1 MSRIVVAAIVAG
13 LALPATQAILCP
25 AASNCSF
32 HCGNVL
38 DKTSPDDLV
47 CDQRAFSSDPTG
59 QVFAGCV
66 DCQRWSTFH
75 AANNS
80 DAQSMLYNL
89 RYAVS
94 YCLWGKTPTKN
105 PKVVDTPCI
114 TTKACGPF
122 RDAVEYQNLSSKY
135 DAYEYCDLWPT
146 SDTLDFQGCTDCLQA
161 EGRPYIANF
170 VIALQA
176 GCQQKP
182 SPGLFIGLDGEI
194 FSPTAIRISAPSP
207 TAFVDPAWF
216 DQGPLTVGAK
226 VGIAA
231 GCLVVVLILMGCAI
245 VCNGKRRRKA
255 YLRSIEPRMTN
266 VHTPNINT
274 DNKITINTAL
284 GWPSSVSQPPIQGY
298 DDSPLSQRPLREWHN
313 SPLTT
318 QSDTSFSRHFSPY
331 SSQYNSPISAQE
343 AALIQW
349 PPVAL
354 TPNQPIGA
362 AVTAGDDPVHTWGS
376 PVDAKGKSREEAYEM
391 HMVDN
396 RGNGNV

>member
-1 MSRIVVAAIVAG
+1 MPMNIATFG
-13 LALPATQAILCP
+13 QLATP
-25 AASNCSF
+25 
-32 HCGNVL
+32 
-38 DKTSPDDLV
+38 
-47 CDQRAFSSDPTG
+47 
-59 QVFAGCV
+59 
-66 DCQRWSTFH
+66 STFE
-75 AANNS
+75 AALT
-80 DAQSMLYNL
+80 AYRLKGGHIWRTVRQLEK
-89 RYAVS
+89 RFFH
-94 YCLWGKTPTKN
+94 
-105 PKVVDTPCI
+105 
-114 TTKACGPF
+114 PF
-122 RDAVEYQNLSSKY
+122 RNVSLMIGGADES
-135 DAYEYCDLWPT
+135 
-146 SDTLDFQGCTDCLQA
+146 TLV
-161 EGRPYIANF
+161 

-182 SPGLFIGLDGEI
+182 SPGMYIGLDGEI

-207 TAFVDPAWF
+207 TALVDPAWF

-231 GCLVVVLILMGCAI
+231 GCLVVLLMLIGCAI

-255 YLRSIEPRMTN
+255 YLRSIEPKMTN
-266 VHTPNINT
+266 THTNNINT

-284 GWPSSVSQPPIQGY
+284 GWPSSVSQPPLQGY
-298 DDSPLSQRPLREWHN
+298 NDSPLSQRPLREWHN
-313 SPLTT
+313 SPLTA

-331 SSQYNSPISAQE
+331 SSQYNSPISAQD

-362 AVTAGDDPVHTWGS
+362 AVTVGDDPVHTWGS

-391 HMVDN
+391 YMVDS